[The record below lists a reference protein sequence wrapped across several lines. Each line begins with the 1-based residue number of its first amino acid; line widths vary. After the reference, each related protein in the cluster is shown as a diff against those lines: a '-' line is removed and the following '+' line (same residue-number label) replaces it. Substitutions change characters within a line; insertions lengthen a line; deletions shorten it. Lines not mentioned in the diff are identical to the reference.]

1 MTNRHLGRSYTY
13 PGYEI
18 DVDQQTAPEFCTI
31 RSGDSKIAAGPD
43 HVRFRGFAAAWSTTT
58 KSEHIAVDWIRQWW
72 RQPDHFD
79 WLSAYLG
86 ARNLLRFTRFIVAA
100 VVLLLGVAPLLMLM
114 SPVGP
119 QSTMGRLISIF
130 AAAVCGIM
138 AVMWATRWPTRRQS
152 LVFTG
157 VLALCIA
164 AGCLVQSTPVAGL
177 QGATA
182 FAALAGYVAFFHT
195 SRALLLI
202 LAVSATTA
210 TICAVQIAAHLDP
223 FAALS
228 KLLILTVGVLAVPY
242 SAHVL
247 VHVLGVDALKSDV
260 DPLTDLP
267 NRRGFYRS
275 MRTLTAE
282 SIGSRAAEL
291 SAVMIDLD
299 AFKRVNDTAGHAA
312 GDQTLI
318 AVADILRKT
327 RRGDSVLGRVGGEE
341 FVVGIVGPKHHATGL
356 AERLRR
362 EIAAMPSNVT
372 ASVGVATVPLR
383 RMPPDGI
390 RGLLQGLIES
400 ADRAMYTAK
409 RSGGDQV
416 HVSGTPVVDYA
427 DAPVAGAMP
436 KKTTATAG
444 KVPWTIAARPLVGSE
459 ANRTTAA
466 AGMEQA
472 PAKIKAAPTAVP
484 PEIVN
489 PTPAPA
495 TAVTKRL

>member
-1 MTNRHLGRSYTY
+1 VTHRRTARPDTY
-13 PGYEI
+13 PGYEF
-18 DVDQQTAPEFCTI
+18 DVDQQTASEFCTI
-31 RSGDSKIAAGPD
+31 PGGDSKIAAGPG
-43 HVRFRGFAAAWSTTT
+43 HVLPRGVAAAWSTTT
-58 KSEHIAVDWIRQWW
+58 KSEHIAVNWIRQWW
-72 RQPDHFD
+72 RQPDQFD

-100 VVLLLGVAPLLMLM
+100 VVLLLGAAPLLMLL

-119 QSTMGRLISIF
+119 TSTVGRLISIF
-130 AAAVCGIM
+130 AAAICGFM
-138 AVMWATRWPTRRQS
+138 AVLWATQWPTRRQ
-152 LVFTG
+152 LLAFTAAT
-157 VLALCIA
+157 ALCIA

-195 SRALLLI
+195 SRALLLT
-202 LAVSATTA
+202 LAVAATTA
-210 TICAVQIAAHLDP
+210 MVCAAQIAAQLDP

-228 KLLILTVGVLAVPY
+228 KLLILSVGVLAVPY

-260 DPLTDLP
+260 DPLTELP

-312 GDQTLI
+312 GDQTLV
-318 AVADILRKT
+318 AVADILRRT
-327 RRGDSVLGRVGGEE
+327 RRGDSVLGRMGGEE
-341 FVVGIVGPKHHATGL
+341 FVVGIVGPRHHATGL

-362 EIAAMPSNVT
+362 EIAAMPWNVT
-372 ASVGVATVPLR
+372 ASVGVATVALR
-383 RMPPDGI
+383 RIPPDGI

-409 RSGGDQV
+409 RSGGDRV
-416 HVSGTPVVDYA
+416 HVSGTPADHYA
-427 DAPVAGAMP
+427 DAP
-436 KKTTATAG
+436 
-444 KVPWTIAARPLVGSE
+444 AASAAPRR
-459 ANRTTAA
+459 NTAA
-466 AGMEQA
+466 AGNLPWTVAARPFVGSQANGITAAASMEPA
-472 PAKIKAAPTAVP
+472 PGKIKAAPAAVP
-484 PEIVN
+484 QEIVN
-489 PTPAPA
+489 PAATPATMA
-495 TAVTKRL
+495 EKRL